1 MSPAGS
7 GPKSYPPLGLG
18 PRVIVGLTTAVFVAA
33 CLIGVLAA
41 TGGVALAR
49 PAPVVRPFPRRPW
62 TIQPQALPF
71 SAYAKG

>member
-7 GPKSYPPLGLG
+7 GRKSYRPLGLG
-18 PRVIVGLTTAVFVAA
+18 QRVIVGLTTVFFVAA

-49 PAPVVRPFPRRPW
+49 PAPVVRPFPSGPW
-62 TIQPQALPF
+62 TIQPQALSF
-71 SAYAKG
+71 SAYARG